1 MASYCNSCGTNLS
14 FLQKLTGRSLCS
26 PCAGEQKQ
34 ARSAAEREYSAALS
48 DLVSSS
54 TPTSEIQSR
63 LPALAQQ
70 AALSE
75 GKLHRLHVESFQAY
89 IDRALEDDHLTEE
102 EETRLSE
109 IGEAL
114 DIDLDSELKDV
125 MPRLVVAR
133 VNDGRLPT
141 VSEPNVMLKKGE
153 VVHAET
159 NAALLKEV
167 KVREYQGSYRG
178 VSFRVAKGVRFH
190 TGGARG
196 RSVVVSTKL
205 ETEDEGILSVTSQ
218 RAVYTGARRT
228 IEMPYTKLVNLNV
241 FEDGIQFHLSNRKN
255 PPMFNLERGL
265 GEVVAAVVNA
275 ASQQYLS

>member
-1 MASYCNSCGTNLS
+1 MAATCASCGTNLS
-14 FLQKLTGRSLCS
+14 FVQKLTGRSLCS
-26 PCAGEQKQ
+26 SCAGEQKE
-34 ARSAAEREYSAALS
+34 ARSGAEQEYNAALS
-48 DLVSSS
+48 ELVSSS
-54 TPTSEIQSR
+54 TPTSEIKSR
-63 LPALAQQ
+63 LPALARQ
-70 AALSE
+70 AALTE
-75 GKLHRLHVESFQAY
+75 GKLHRLHLESFRNY
-89 IDRALEDDHLTEE
+89 IDKALEDDYLTEE
-102 EETRLSE
+102 EEARLSE

-114 DIDLDSELKDV
+114 GIDLDSELEGV

-141 VSEPNVMLKKGE
+141 VSEPHVMLKKGE

-167 KVREYQGSYRG
+167 TVREFRGGYRG

-196 RSVVVSTKL
+196 RSVVVGTKL
-205 ETEDEGILSVTSQ
+205 QTEDEGILSVTSQ

-241 FEDGIQFHLSNRKN
+241 FEDGIQFHLSNRKK
-255 PPMFNLERGL
+255 PPMFKLEQGL
-265 GEVVAAVVNA
+265 GEAIAAVVNA
-275 ASQQYLS
+275 ASQEYVS